1 MPAADAPELVVQT
14 PGDPTASAQ
23 TDGAG
28 PAVDDA
34 SAARIAEL
42 EATVAQ
48 QAALISDLSA
58 KLAAVA
64 TVPQAAPAAAV
75 GEARFIGD
83 DWRSRTSEEARQ
95 AGVDR
100 TVLCSDGYY
109 VPGA

>member
-14 PGDPTASAQ
+14 PGDPAASAAA
-23 TDGAG
+23 DEAG
-28 PAVDDA
+28 PTADDA

-42 EATVAQ
+42 EASVAQ

-58 KLAAVA
+58 KLASVA
-64 TVPQAAPAAAV
+64 TVPQSAPPAP
-75 GEARFIGD
+75 GERRFIGE
-83 DWRSRTSEEARQ
+83 DWTSKTSEEARA